1 MDKVKI
7 LELKDLRGNIQ
18 YSLDSKERN
27 DFFCME
33 RRGIMPKYEN
43 ATYAGETK
51 ILENAYMRVEV
62 HNRKTG
68 WAYVEFYTPEG
79 KLMGVLPYLASVQD
93 NAGGPRGNMAT
104 FRRVESQDVKEAHDE
119 NGDSLIFEVHALTYG
134 ELAKGS
140 FVEFMAP
147 PEIPLLQGTIKLTL
161 PKDSAALQ
169 MEYDLLWMGSNG
181 FVAIHG
187 PWLYAGASS
196 FGLHKTDGV
205 FPGIEWLRTNEWSS
219 NQNSMMPPLSE
230 RTAVHPFKVSIPIMA
245 VSYEGDAISLS
256 WDPLKPIAE
265 KRPMQVEYYPQP
277 VFSSPDA
284 INHADQ
290 HLMGLMLPT
299 SAMTHMENNA
309 VPTVVTP
316 YPRGAKISFYAEVA
330 LGKGTSVDAVVDYV
344 KRHGMPEPPK
354 PKKTLEEQLRFI
366 AEQYNGHFWFEQK
379 SSTGW
384 GVRTVRDMI
393 RKPGEEPTEV
403 NTSIP
408 GVFLE
413 RYIGMF
419 QGTELSDGLRE
430 KLQVARSKSPAP
442 DYTRNIFHMKE
453 ADVDKVRAYG
463 DGIIELQNADGSFPV
478 KIDDPRAADYR
489 PVGIMHWPFAENVYK
504 AMSEEGY
511 ISLEINMVSAMH
523 LLKIAEATGDEK
535 YAKAALRALDFCLP
549 MLVADGG
556 DAWETPIKSPNLL
569 ATGHGAIAY
578 ELAYQRTGRKE
589 YREKA
594 IYWLRGLLV
603 FTNLW
608 EPKKTHNLYNTK
620 PCFCVTDWA
629 TTSWVDAQVEWEVI
643 EILSISHELGIDWA
657 AVDTEI
663 DWHRYEE
670 GIACATTYW
679 MLDAGRADELPL
691 DIDLGLG
698 NLDGMFADQ
707 HDPVTDEHLGWQ
719 LMPDHYANIIMN
731 VLERKPEVC

>member
-1 MDKVKI
+1 
-7 LELKDLRGNIQ
+7 
-18 YSLDSKERN
+18 
-27 DFFCME
+27 
-33 RRGIMPKYEN
+33 MPKYSN

-51 ILENAYMRVEV
+51 VLENVYMRVEV

-93 NAGGPRGNMAT
+93 NVGGPRGNMAT
-104 FRRVESQDVKEAHDE
+104 FRRVESQEVKEEHTE
-119 NGDSLIFEVHALTYG
+119 TGDSLIFEAHALTYG

-147 PEIPLLQGTIKLTL
+147 PEMPLLQGTIKLTL
-161 PKDSAALQ
+161 PKDSFALQ
-169 MEYDLLWMGSNG
+169 MDYDLTWMGSNG

-187 PWLYAGASS
+187 PWLYAGADS

-205 FPGIEWLRTNEWSS
+205 YPGIEWLRKDEWSS
-219 NQNSMMPPLSE
+219 NQSAMMPPLSE
-230 RTAVHPFKVSIPIMA
+230 RTAVHPFKVSIPMMA
-245 VSYEGDAISLS
+245 VSHEGDTISLA
-256 WDPLKPIAE
+256 WDPLRPIAE

-299 SAMTHMENNA
+299 SAMTHVENNT
-309 VPTVVTP
+309 VPTAVTP
-316 YPRGAKISFYAEVA
+316 YPRGAKIGFTAEVA
-330 LGKGTSVDAVVDYV
+330 LGKGTSVDAVADYV
-344 KRHGMPEPPK
+344 KRHGLPEPPK
-354 PKKTLEEQLRFI
+354 PKKSLEEQLTYI
-366 AEQYNGHFWFEQK
+366 AQQYDGHFWFEQT

-393 RKPGEEPTEV
+393 RKPGEEPKEV
-403 NTSIP
+403 GTHIP
-408 GVFLE
+408 HIFLE
-413 RYIGMF
+413 RYIEKYA
-419 QGTELSDGLRE
+419 GTQLAENLKAKLGLAQE
-430 KLQVARSKSPAP
+430 KSPAP
-442 DYTRNIFHMKE
+442 DFSRDPLRMHQ
-453 ADVDKVRAYG
+453 ADLEKVRAYG
-463 DGIIELQNADGSFPV
+463 DGILQLQNPDGSFSV
-478 KIDDPRAADYR
+478 VIDDPRAADYR
-489 PVGIMHWPFAENVYK
+489 PGGIMHWPFAENVYK
-504 AMSEEGY
+504 AMSEAGDMV
-511 ISLEINMVSAMH
+511 LEINVVSALH
-523 LLKIAEATGDEK
+523 LLKIAEATGNDK
-535 YAKAALRALDFCLP
+535 YAEAAYKALDFCLP
-549 MLVADGG
+549 MQVADGG

-569 ATGHGAIAY
+569 ATGHGAMAY
-578 ELAYQRTGRKE
+578 ELAYRRTGRKE

-594 IYWLRGLLV
+594 IYWLRGLLI

-643 EILSISHELGIDWA
+643 QILSQSHELGIDWTE
-657 AVDTEI
+657 VDPEI

-679 MLDAGRADELPL
+679 MLDSSRADELPL

-731 VLERKPEVC
+731 VLERKP